1 MIPKGKILDPLSN
14 SLNHFC
20 EKIDEDQCGEFV
32 CGYWDLKNE
41 ELFYEDVILANCI
54 CQFDLLQSLVVSG
67 CMFHKEGT
75 LFS

>member
-1 MIPKGKILDPLSN
+1 M
-14 SLNHFC
+14 
-20 EKIDEDQCGEFV
+20 
-32 CGYWDLKNE
+32 KNF
-41 ELFYEDVILANCI
+41 FYEDVILANCI